1 MSRPSYNIYP
11 SLLDKFQRLLDT
23 EQEFE
28 SSFNEGEDGYKQSF
42 EELYA
47 ANEQALLDA
56 VNRVDKGPIEAADK
70 GTAFNEIVDCI
81 IHNRKSSRDDLVIE
95 SYEEPVWGQCIR
107 ASINGFEFLYDT
119 GFCKSAARYFW
130 GAASQVRTEAIL
142 PTKYGDVLL
151 YGYIDE
157 LRGQTVYDI
166 KTTKSYDSA
175 EKYANGWQR
184 RVYPYC
190 LTASGDAQIKDFE
203 YTCYQLQGGGVRS
216 PLINGE
222 QFRERYPYNHAQATA
237 ELQTVCEGLIEWL
250 EEHREQITDKKI
262 FNQHE
267 EANL

>member
-1 MSRPSYNIYP
+1 MSKPSYNIYP
-11 SLLDKFQRLLDT
+11 SLLDKFQRLQDT
-23 EQEFE
+23 EADFE

-42 EELYA
+42 EEMYA
-47 ANEQALLDA
+47 ANEQALIDS

-70 GTAFNEIVDCI
+70 GTCFNEIVDAI
-81 IHNRKSSRDDLVIE
+81 LHGRGSSREDVTIE
-95 SYEEPVWGQCIR
+95 RHEDPTWGQCIK
-107 ASINGFEFLYDT
+107 AEMNGFIFLFDT
-119 GFCKSAARYFW
+119 GFCKGTARYFA

-175 EKYANGWQR
+175 EKFANGWQR

-190 LTASGDAQIKDFE
+190 LNTSGDAQVNSFE

-222 QFRERYPYNHAQATA
+222 QFREVYPYDHAQATA
-237 ELQTVCEGLIEWL
+237 ELQAVCEAFIEWL

-262 FNQHE
+262 FNQ
-267 EANL
+267 L

>member
-1 MSRPSYNIYP
+1 MSKPSYNIYP
-11 SLLDKFQRLLDT
+11 SLLDKFQRLQDT
-23 EQEFE
+23 EADFE

-42 EELYA
+42 EEMYA
-47 ANEQALLDA
+47 ANEQNLLDA

-70 GTAFNEIVDCI
+70 GTYFNEIVDAI
-81 IHNRKSSRDDLVIE
+81 IHKRGSSREDVSIE
-95 SYEEPVWGQCIR
+95 RHKDPTWGQCIK
-107 ASINGFEFLYDT
+107 AQMNGFVFLFDKS
-119 GFCKSAARYFW
+119 FCEGAARHFA

-157 LRGQTVYDI
+157 LRGCTVYDI

-190 LTASGDAQIKDFE
+190 LTASGDAEVKDFE
-203 YTCYQLQGGGVRS
+203 YTCYQLQGGGVRT
-216 PLINGE
+216 PLISGE
-222 QFRERYPYNHAQATA
+222 QYRERYPYNHTQATA
-237 ELQTVCEGLIEWL
+237 ELQAICEAFIEWL

-262 FNQHE
+262 FNQ
-267 EANL
+267 L

>member
-1 MSRPSYNIYP
+1 MSKPSYNIYP
-11 SLLDKFQRLLDT
+11 SLLDKFQRLQDT
-23 EQEFE
+23 EADFE

-42 EELYA
+42 EEMYA
-47 ANEQALLDA
+47 ANEQNLLDA

-70 GTAFNEIVDCI
+70 GTCFNEIVDAI
-81 IHNRKSSRDDLVIE
+81 IHKRGSSREDVTIE
-95 SYEEPVWGQCIR
+95 SHEDPKWGACIKAR
-107 ASINGFEFLYDT
+107 VNGFVFLFDT
-119 GFCKSAARYFW
+119 DFCKGAARYFA

-157 LRGQTVYDI
+157 LREQTVYDI

-175 EKYANGWQR
+175 EKFANGWQR

-190 LTASGDAQIKDFE
+190 LNTSGDAQVNSFE

-216 PLINGE
+216 PLITGE
-222 QFRERYPYNHAQATA
+222 QYREVYLYDHAQATD
-237 ELQTVCEGLIEWL
+237 ELQAVCEAFIEWL

-262 FNQHE
+262 FNQ
-267 EANL
+267 L

>member
-1 MSRPSYNIYP
+1 MSKPKYNIYP
-11 SLLDKFQRLLDT
+11 SALDKFQRLLDT

-47 ANEQALLDA
+47 ANEQALLDS
-56 VNRVDKGPIEAADK
+56 VNRVEHEPIEAADK

-81 IHNRKSSRDDLVIE
+81 IHGRGSTRDDLTIE
-95 SYEEPVWGQCIR
+95 RHEDPTWGQCIR
-107 ASINGFEFLYDT
+107 AQINGFEFLFDT
-119 GFCKSAARYFW
+119 AFCKGAAKYFW
-130 GAASQVRTEAIL
+130 GSASQVRTEAIL
-142 PTKYGDVLL
+142 PTRYGDVLL

-157 LRGQTVYDI
+157 LRGDIVYDI

-190 LTASGDAQIKDFE
+190 LTASGDAEVSEFE

-216 PLINGE
+216 PLITGE
-222 QFRERYPYNHAQATA
+222 QFRETYPYNHAQATA
-237 ELQTVCEGLIEWL
+237 ELQAICEAFIEWL

-262 FNQHE
+262 FNQLE
-267 EANL
+267 EE